1 MTYSFLN
8 IVMAGVGVVVRS
20 CGLVRD
26 VLCCVVL
33 CWFDPAMVA
42 PRLAWLVEA
51 VAFGGADG
59 DVGCG
64 MWDVGCGMWEWQ
76 FQCLHIYRSRT

>member
-1 MTYSFLN
+1 M
-8 IVMAGVGVVVRS
+8 
-20 CGLVRD
+20 
-26 VLCCVVL
+26 L

-64 MWDVGCGMWEWQ
+64 MWDGNFSV
-76 FQCLHIYRSRT
+76 YTYTKSRT